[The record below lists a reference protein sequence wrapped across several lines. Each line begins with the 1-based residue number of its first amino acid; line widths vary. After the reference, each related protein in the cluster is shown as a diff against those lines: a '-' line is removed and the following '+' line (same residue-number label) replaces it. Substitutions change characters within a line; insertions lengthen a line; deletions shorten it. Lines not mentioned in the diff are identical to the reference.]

1 MRRTI
6 DTKGNVVMVREE
18 SDDLIA
24 TLEQENRQLHARNQ
38 RLEQELEI
46 ANNNGVNELR
56 DKLEL
61 KDEDRFKAFR
71 MAVNLVGKCFKPGS
85 TTKGVLLVETDDK
98 VNIVSMNA
106 DISDVIEMTGASC
119 ERMLEVVGDID
130 NEDRVLN

>member
-1 MRRTI
+1 MI
-6 DTKGNVVMVREE
+6 DTKGNVAMVREE
-18 SDDLIA
+18 SDDIIA

-38 RLEQELEI
+38 RLEKELEI

-106 DISDVIEMTGASC
+106 DIGDVIEMTGASC
-119 ERMLEVVGDID
+119 ERMLEVVGDMD

>member
-1 MRRTI
+1 MRKYISTSGEI
-6 DTKGNVVMVREE
+6 IMMREE
-18 SDDLIA
+18 SDDIIA

-38 RLEQELEI
+38 RLEKELEI

-85 TTKGVLLVETDDK
+85 TMKGVLLVETDDK

-106 DISDVIEMTGASC
+106 DISDVIEMTGAAC
-119 ERMLEVVGDID
+119 ERMLEVVGDMD